1 MNNIAT
7 VKDLNEL
14 VYTLEIA
21 IKIDVISREYA
32 KSIFKEALKKTGLD
46 IPKPVFEKKVVEV
59 KKV

>member
-32 KSIFKEALKKTGLD
+32 KSIFKEALKKAGLD